1 MKTTQTQLDNLIK
14 RIIREEE
21 ESFDLKK
28 TVMDTAQ
35 FEEGDVPP
43 ECIDDP
49 SKTRIETIQA
59 CMTKITEKSTA
70 LTNAIKALIELQTKA
85 ENEANAIQSESRRYR
100 RKFY

>member
-35 FEEGDVPP
+35 FEEGMFHLNV
-43 ECIDDP
+43 
-49 SKTRIETIQA
+49 
-59 CMTKITEKSTA
+59 
-70 LTNAIKALIELQTKA
+70 
-85 ENEANAIQSESRRYR
+85 
-100 RKFY
+100 